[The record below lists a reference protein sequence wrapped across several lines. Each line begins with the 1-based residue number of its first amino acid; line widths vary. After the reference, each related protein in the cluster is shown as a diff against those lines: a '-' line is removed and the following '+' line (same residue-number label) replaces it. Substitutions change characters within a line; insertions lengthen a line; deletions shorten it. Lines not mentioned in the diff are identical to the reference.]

1 MSIGVTSWRIVS
13 YAWKNFARNAW
24 IALTTIFVLVLSLL
38 SVNVLVGVNALLER
52 AVSTLEDRV
61 DISVYFKSGTPE
73 AVLQQTQF
81 FMAGLPQVKATT
93 LLTPDEALS
102 DFKKRHENDPKI
114 LDALNELD
122 QNPLGASLVIKAKR
136 TDDYPFLLEALKN
149 PQFDFSIESKTYD
162 DHAEAIKRVRD
173 LGASAR
179 VFGAIL
185 IAIFGLFSVLI
196 VFNTVRVAIYTQRE
210 EIGIMRL
217 VGASGSFVRLPFVL
231 EGIFIALLA
240 SLIAAVIIAGAVTF
254 IEPRLMS
261 FFDGADPGLRAYF
274 IGNLSSILTA
284 ELGSLFALVAVSSW
298 AAVGK
303 YLKR

>member
-1 MSIGVTSWRIVS
+1 M
-13 YAWKNFARNAW
+13 
-24 IALTTIFVLVLSLL
+24 
-38 SVNVLVGVNALLER
+38 
-52 AVSTLEDRV
+52 
-61 DISVYFKSGTPE
+61 
-73 AVLQQTQF
+73 
-81 FMAGLPQVKATT
+81 
-93 LLTPDEALS
+93 LTPDEALS

-254 IEPRLMS
+254 IEPPAHVV
-261 FFDGADPGLRAYF
+261 F
-274 IGNLSSILTA
+274 
-284 ELGSLFALVAVSSW
+284 
-298 AAVGK
+298 
-303 YLKR
+303 